1 METDAS
7 IRQVQELGHELASKL
22 TAQLILIDMLI
33 ESTEGEATEL
43 ALHLAGE
50 LQQMAELAERIQ
62 AIGRG
67 GS

>member
-33 ESTEGEATEL
+33 ESTEGEATDL
-43 ALHLAGE
+43 ALHLADE
-50 LQQMAELAERIQ
+50 LRQMAELAERIQ

-67 GS
+67 AG